1 MNTFETC
8 PKWARE
14 GHCTTSQKVM
24 MLHCRESCGTCGFK
38 SGKNYVVSKY
48 FRHIRIMD
56 KTSKIKIISV
66 FNREPQYNRIDSKQY
81 TDIDSPEFRKRLDH

>member
-14 GHCTTSQKVM
+14 GHCTKSPKLM

-38 SGKNYVVSKY
+38 SGKKLNFNYSLNLECYLV
-48 FRHIRIMD
+48 FTHLN
-56 KTSKIKIISV
+56 IILV
-66 FNREPQYNRIDSKQY
+66 FNRELQKDGSKQY
-81 TDIDSPEFRKRLDH
+81 TDLDSPDFGN